1 MFKIHALQ
9 AAFGDSLILEFGTTA
24 NPRFVLID
32 GGPEDTYGASL
43 RQELQQIGAAGGA
56 LERVILSHVD
66 GDHIVGLLDLFSEL
80 RQNTA
85 PIAVAELWHNSFAKT
100 IDDGPNNIQAR
111 TQTMLAGV
119 VGASSVMASTSDELN
134 TIAEGN
140 KLRLDALALTMPINP
155 GFQNDL
161 VSLDTSAGP
170 LQWGNLT
177 VTIVG
182 PTTINLNNL
191 KQEWLDWLDENE
203 GPLANGVPLVAA
215 MADASKPNLSSIQL
229 HVKDDTGKTA
239 ILTGDGR
246 GDHLLQGLAQAN
258 LLSAAGTIHVDVFK
272 LPHHGSDRNVTK
284 TFFKKVTADH
294 YIACAN
300 GKDGNPDYSTLSWLV
315 QVAKDQGRQITIH
328 ATNKTKSTTDLL
340 DDFDP
345 QTFGYTLKIRPAA
358 KRSLVLT
365 LS

>member
-1 MFKIHALQ
+1 
-9 AAFGDSLILEFGTTA
+9 
-24 NPRFVLID
+24 
-32 GGPEDTYGASL
+32 
-43 RQELQQIGAAGGA
+43 
-56 LERVILSHVD
+56 
-66 GDHIVGLLDLFSEL
+66 
-80 RQNTA
+80 
-85 PIAVAELWHNSFAKT
+85 
-100 IDDGPNNIQAR
+100 
-111 TQTMLAGV
+111 MLAGV

-182 PTTINLNNL
+182 PTTVNLNNL

-328 ATNKTKSTTDLL
+328 ATNKTKSTTDLV

-345 QTFGYTLKIRPAA
+345 QTFGYTLKIRPAT